1 MSEQRLELHYHL
13 LNGSHSMDAVL
24 RNRCEAEALAAIQ
37 HIAGELGIDV
47 VLESTVFTEGG
58 LREVWKFISAPKNTA
73 ALSVVIGSTTLLAL
87 LVQIVIQVWALPAP
101 PDKEQEALT
110 KELTKLSIEEKK
122 LSIQRMKQDVDKG
135 MPISD
140 AAAPVIAQFSF
151 DYKVVTRR
159 SNFYKLLIPYEK
171 VTAVGYRNVSE
182 GQSMPDGERIASRI
196 DFPRFVILDSRL
208 TDLVDEHAV
217 IEIAAP
223 VITGGNMH
231 WKGIYQGEPIS
242 FAMRDKEFKNSVA
255 SRQIAFQHGDS
266 ITCVLNTER
275 KLDAVGEVVITGRHV
290 ALVLDKTNGAGL
302 VTTTKQGRIKRHDD
316 MLTDAQG
323 DLLATLDE

>member
-13 LNGSHSMDAVL
+13 RDGSHSMDALL

-58 LREVWKFISAPKNTA
+58 LREVWKFISTPKNTA
-73 ALSVVIGSTTLLAL
+73 ALTVVLGSTTLLAL
-87 LVQIVIQVWALPAP
+87 LVQIVIQVWALPAA

-122 LSIQRMKQDVDKG
+122 LSIQKMKQDVDKG
-135 MPISD
+135 MPVPE
-140 AAAPVIAQFSF
+140 AVAPVIAQFCS

-159 SNFYKLLIPYEK
+159 SNFYKLLIPYDK
-171 VTAVGYRNVSE
+171 VTAVGYSNVSE
-182 GQSMPDGERIASRI
+182 GQSMPERERVVSSI

-208 TDLVDEHAV
+208 TDLVDENAV
-217 IEIAAP
+217 IEIVAP

-242 FAMRDKEFKNSVA
+242 FAMRDREFKDSVA
-255 SRQIAFQHGDS
+255 SRQVSFQHGDS

-275 KLDAVGEVVITGRHV
+275 KLDAVGEVLITGRFV
-290 ALVLDKTNGAGL
+290 ALVLEKTTGTGQAIA
-302 VTTTKQGRIKRHDD
+302 TKQGRTKRHDD
-316 MLTDAQG
+316 KLRDAQR
-323 DLLATLDE
+323 DLLASLDD